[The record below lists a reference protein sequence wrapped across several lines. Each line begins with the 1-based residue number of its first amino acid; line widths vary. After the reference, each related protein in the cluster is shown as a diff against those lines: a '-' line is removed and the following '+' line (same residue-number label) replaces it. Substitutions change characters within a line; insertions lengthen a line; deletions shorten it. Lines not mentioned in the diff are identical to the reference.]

1 MVENLLLWLAVL
13 TCGLSCAA
21 LPAAAADP
29 AIRPPARFVEV
40 PATQQTL
47 QSLRGGGFVLYL
59 RHGHTAVIDTYL
71 AHGRI
76 RDGDTE
82 TMTANLTDVQEAPI
96 IANTGSCCRRRC
108 RPAVTGCWW
117 PTPPT

>member
-1 MVENLLLWLAVL
+1 MVENLLLRLAVL

-59 RHGHTAVIDTYL
+59 RHGHTAVSQSGGECRGNHNT
-71 AHGRI
+71 H
-76 RDGDTE
+76 RDCTLIVSRKQAS
-82 TMTANLTDVQEAPI
+82 ANINLPGNGGEREAK
-96 IANTGSCCRRRC
+96 SLRF
-108 RPAVTGCWW
+108 
-117 PTPPT
+117 